1 MQVVAQYLSNLG
13 WSARSFQYVFQGKLE
28 QINQKSVLVEN
39 SICTLLQNGD
49 WERIFSTWERQAVI
63 YVGAAVMY
71 MIGKRLKKRHNILD
85 DARQS
90 LYNEVNFFLKAIEN
104 KGTQFIGGAEPNLAD
119 LAIYGCISSIDGNL
133 SVGEF
138 DKPQHHLINIF
149 F

>member
-1 MQVVAQYLSNLG
+1 
-13 WSARSFQYVFQGKLE
+13 
-28 QINQKSVLVEN
+28 
-39 SICTLLQNGD
+39 
-49 WERIFSTWERQAVI
+49 
-63 YVGAAVMY
+63 MY

-133 SVGEF
+133 SVGKF

-149 F
+149 FNLYEIGTRSFDDLIRNTRLSPW